1 MYFDEKNK
9 VLILFKNQSVYEVYP
24 QDYKT
29 TDVELLLYLW
39 SSGQVRDEKGSPF
52 SSPLITATVQH
63 AGDT

>member
-39 SSGQVRDEKGSPF
+39 SSGQVRDE
-52 SSPLITATVQH
+52 
-63 AGDT
+63 